1 MNLATVEVVTS
12 VTHHPNADKLDI
24 IKVLGYDA
32 IVGRD
37 QYKAGDLVVFV
48 QPDSILPSDKAW
60 ATDLLRYTSRGRIR
74 AVRLR
79 GEWSMG
85 LVLSIDVLTKLEQD
99 SYSEE
104 CSTNM
109 YWDDVGD
116 DVTALLGVTK
126 YEPPLPNNAQA
137 RGGLPFQIPRTD
149 EERWQ
154 NLRRLDSLIGERCNV
169 TLKIDGQSA
178 TFYCVLAGQWPGEG
192 TTKVGIT
199 SRSLDLRI
207 GEDDEG
213 NPFESNWHKAERR
226 YDILRKLQA
235 YCEENNVSLALR
247 GEVYGSSIQAFKHN
261 PHAGGD
267 IDFAAY
273 SVYNITNKEYERLGS
288 DHYVDTLAPKL
299 GIPLVPV
306 IEENVEL
313 TQNLI
318 DWYDHGTKTL
328 YEQPFEGVVIQHK
341 AGSFKVISKWYD
353 AEK

>member
-1 MNLATVEVVTS
+1 MNLATVERVVS

-32 IVGRD
+32 IVGRN

-85 LVLSIDVLTKLEQD
+85 LVLNVTDHIEDGAELAIGWDMTEQ
-99 SYSEE
+99 
-104 CSTNM
+104 
-109 YWDDVGD
+109 
-116 DVTALLGVTK
+116 LGITK
-126 YEPPLPNNAQA
+126 YEPPLPLNTQA

-192 TTKVGIT
+192 ATKVGIT

-213 NPFESNWHKAERR
+213 VPFDSNWHKAEKR

-247 GEVYGSSIQAFKHN
+247 GEVYGGSIQAFGHN
-261 PHAGGD
+261 PHTGGD

-273 SVYNITNKEYERLGS
+273 SVYNITDKEYERLGS

-306 IEENVEL
+306 VEEDIEL
-313 TQNLI
+313 TQDVI